1 MDIFNNDK
9 NSISKDTFD
18 IISDLNEL
26 MNTRGSNAKKDILR
40 RLNPLTK
47 QLFILNMD
55 PFQKF
60 GLSKLRGKS
69 NGNAEGLPWSKII
82 SFLSAG
88 KGREL
93 DKISQMLL
101 PEQFDIVNGVF
112 NGFQAWRTGIKA
124 GNFLSVFPD
133 AFETFE
139 VQLCLPWNPD
149 LFEPG
154 SYAQT
159 KFDGVRCMAA
169 VDHQGKVTFL
179 SRNGKPLENINPLT
193 ELELSK
199 FPGYVFDSE
208 ADVGD
213 RFQLTAGVSKRR
225 SGSDIKLELRIFD
238 IIPYDAFFAKSHEVP
253 YIDRY
258 TFLKS
263 LVSSNEHLSNCVA
276 DHFQVN
282 SADEAEEF
290 YQKQRDLGK
299 EGAIV
304 KKRNGTY
311 NFGRD
316 DRQMK
321 VKPLGIYE
329 VRIVDVLPGSKGS
342 KYENTLGALQVEDEF
357 GVKSRV
363 GSGFSDELRDIFWRD
378 RDDILGELCEIK
390 AMERTES
397 GAFRHSRFYRL
408 RDDKTVL
415 NPLL

>member
-9 NSISKDTFD
+9 NSIVQETGR
-18 IISDLNEL
+18 ILMDLNEL
-26 MNTRGSNAKKDILR
+26 MNTRGSNAKKEILR
-40 RLNPLTK
+40 RLDPLTK

-60 GLSKLRGKS
+60 GVSKLRGKS
-69 NGNAEGLPWSKII
+69 NENAEGLPWSKIT
-82 SFLSAG
+82 SLLSAG

-93 DKISQMLL
+93 DKISQLLL
-101 PEQFDIVNGVF
+101 PEQFDIVNGIF
-112 NGFQAWRTGIKA
+112 NGFQAWKTGIKA
-124 GNFLSVFPD
+124 GNFLSVYPG
-133 AFETFE
+133 AFEIFK
-139 VQLCLPWNPD
+139 VQLCAPYNPD

-154 SYAQT
+154 SFAQT

-169 VDHQGKVTFL
+169 VDHQGNVTFL
-179 SRNGKPLENINPLT
+179 SRNGKPLENINPVT
-193 ELELSK
+193 EIELSK

-208 ADVGD
+208 ADAGD
-213 RFQLTAGVSKRR
+213 RFQLTAGVSKRK

-238 IIPYDAFFAKSHEVP
+238 IIPYDAFFAESHEVP

-258 TFLKS
+258 TFLQS
-263 LVSSNEHLSNCVA
+263 LVSSNDHLSNCVA
-276 DHFQVN
+276 EHFVVN
-282 SADEAEEF
+282 SVEEAEDF

-304 KKRNGTY
+304 KKRYGTY

-316 DRQMK
+316 ERQMK

-329 VRIVDVLPGSKGS
+329 VRITDVFPGSKGS

-363 GSGFSDELRDIFWRD
+363 GSGFSDELRDEFWRD

-408 RDDKTVL
+408 RDDKVEM